1 MMVDSVLEAVHPAT
15 IDAALLSQ
23 AVTKVG
29 ECQISY
35 GQPGQLEAIL
45 GAVSEA
51 QDLALK
57 TLFLGGGVVQV
68 SPELLGTAAVKLTR
82 LEVGDVTSGQVG
94 EILTRV
100 AVNEDSK
107 LREFRILGQNL
118 AENVR
123 NTDISRLMDRIRN
136 FSDHILP
143 FLRGFGILEKIYVL
157 H

>member
-1 MMVDSVLEAVHPAT
+1 MVDSVLEAVHPAT

-123 NTDISRLMDRIRN
+123 NTVSLQDLVAAVVTHLGTGNWTYWCSVNFDRT
-136 FSDHILP
+136 LTE
-143 FLRGFGILEKIYVL
+143 L
-157 H
+157 